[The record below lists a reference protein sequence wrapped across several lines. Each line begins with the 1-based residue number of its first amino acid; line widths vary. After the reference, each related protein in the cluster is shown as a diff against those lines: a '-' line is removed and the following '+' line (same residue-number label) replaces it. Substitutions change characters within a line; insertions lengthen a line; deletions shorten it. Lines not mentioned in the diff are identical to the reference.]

1 MHCSCQEFNYKWYSC
16 TVTDSSLKHSLQLKA
31 RQLIL
36 QIWSLLNFSCNPK
49 SPSVLPKCLNVYNNV
64 DKFHFSFGGG
74 SMRDL
79 KKKKCLGR
87 HQGKNMLTIQNSI
100 QVTDVTSFFP
110 PLNFQWN
117 SQVLNESV
125 PNRTHKVTPP
135 PVPSPP
141 QPLAQQSEVPTP
153 SILSAPYQLC
163 QAFNLPGD
171 IPVFPAWD
179 RGKDKHASLCGKS
192 LHTPTHSL
200 IWPLFN

>member
-1 MHCSCQEFNYKWYSC
+1 MYTTMLINFIFPLGAVEYEIKKCVLA
-16 TVTDSSLKHSLQLKA
+16 VTGTEICLRVKIPFK
-31 RQLIL
+31 
-36 QIWSLLNFSCNPK
+36 LLM
-49 SPSVLPKCLNVYNNV
+49 L
-64 DKFHFSFGGG
+64 HFS
-74 SMRDL
+74 S
-79 KKKKCLGR
+79 
-87 HQGKNMLTIQNSI
+87 
-100 QVTDVTSFFP
+100 
-110 PLNFQWN
+110 PLYFQWN

-135 PVPSPP
+135 PVPSPL

-179 RGKDKHASLCGKS
+179 RGRDKHASLCGKS

-200 IWPLFN
+200 I

>member
-1 MHCSCQEFNYKWYSC
+1 MISFKHFLHP
-16 TVTDSSLKHSLQLKA
+16 TSL
-31 RQLIL
+31 
-36 QIWSLLNFSCNPK
+36 
-49 SPSVLPKCLNVYNNV
+49 SVLPKCLNMHNNV
-64 DKFHFSFGGG
+64 DKFLFSLEG
-74 SMRDL
+74 SWMWDQ
-79 KKKKCLGR
+79 KKNVLADTEA
-87 HQGKNMLTIQNSI
+87 KNMLTIQNSI
-100 QVTDVTSFFP
+100 QVTDVTSFS

-117 SQVLNESV
+117 SQILNEFL

-135 PVPSPP
+135 P
-141 QPLAQQSEVPTP
+141 VPTP

-179 RGKDKHASLCGKS
+179 RGKDKHASPCGKS